1 MKTRL
6 FILGIII
13 TLLAFVSCKQTVETL
28 PHTPASPQTEAQ
40 FDRSHPEK
48 IIDVNQAIENSQ
60 PLKLSQIASSIEYH
74 LVGDGAY
81 TVKQVISL
89 PKDSA
94 FITFNYPRIYYR
106 KQNNPSKRYGFKAL
120 DYKWNKEMNGLIC
133 FTIKRRLVCLSL
145 LVGKR
150 K

>member
-40 FDRSHPEK
+40 FDRSQTVK
-48 IIDVNQAIENSQ
+48 LIDVNQAIENSQ

-81 TVKQVISL
+81 TVKQAIEM
-89 PKDSA
+89 PEDSA
-94 FITFNYPRIYYR
+94 FITFNHPRIYYR
-106 KQNNPSKRYGFKAL
+106 RLGRPSKRYGFKAI
-120 DYKWNKEMNGLIC
+120 DYKWNNCMNGQNL
-133 FTIKRRLVCLSL
+133 FYD
-145 LVGKR
+145 
-150 K
+150 